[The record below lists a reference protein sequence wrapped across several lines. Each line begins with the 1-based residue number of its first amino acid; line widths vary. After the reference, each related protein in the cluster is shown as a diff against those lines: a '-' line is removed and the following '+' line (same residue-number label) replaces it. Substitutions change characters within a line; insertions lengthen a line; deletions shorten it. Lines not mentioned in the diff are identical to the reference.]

1 MLNIYKKENFMNKKP
16 GYGCS
21 DYRKEM
27 TLLSLKRRLNDK
39 NLSNDERYEVELLI
53 GKLEKEMNL
62 N

>member
-1 MLNIYKKENFMNKKP
+1 MNNKP

-39 NLSNDERYEVELLI
+39 NLSIEERHEVESLI
-53 GKLEKEMNL
+53 GKLEKEMDL
-62 N
+62 D